1 MSRIIDNEKE
11 KLFEILNKELPSST
25 ELAFASAYFNIGG
38 FGLIRDAIRNKPL
51 KFLVGRPQDE
61 SISFEEQIVRELE
74 ENEDNPEYYNMM
86 LDAVEFFSDEHREV
100 KKKNGAFFHGK
111 AYIGATPSLN
121 KPDYGVG
128 IVGSSNFTSAGL
140 KTNNELN
147 MVNTDREVLRELC
160 EWFSRKW
167 ESSDPYKDQF
177 LDFLRNYTVT
187 HTPFEVAAKALYEA
201 YKDTM
206 LESEKLK
213 MMNLKRFQIVSVLE
227 AGKIIAAY
235 NGVVIADSTG
245 LGKTRT
251 MLALAHEA
259 RKEGKKVLLI
269 APKSVLSTTW
279 YKEMEDLDTHIEN
292 INSEAVSADPEGF
305 LEKYSKKKYNFI
317 IVDEAHYFKSSSS
330 NRYRALRDLILRNGA
345 QVVLAT
351 ATPVNNTL
359 MDLYNLIALFAPDD
373 SVQDIVGMTLRGY
386 FTSNQKM
393 LLEGTSFDMSS
404 ILERFVVRHS
414 RKFAKTLQPDVSF
427 PDRIIDNDPLNRY
440 KSGIKYDLLKK
451 NLEELVFA
459 QYDLSIDKLTDLR
472 LPTGDPISKL
482 VASGKKDKLKDLVK
496 TIVILNLFKRIESSI
511 SAFRETMLSISNYMN
526 KVILIAKKKGY
537 FLPRSAAD
545 DSLFDFDEEIPPD
558 IFDNKKYALLKERCH
573 LTESEKDWLIDS
585 CEKDVKKIQEILDLI
600 PTKDEKL
607 TRFKERLDKLLSSIK
622 PPNGV
627 IIFSQYTA
635 TARAVY
641 NSVKDQK
648 TRYYLTTGSECRDNL
663 GRNSDTTKIVGLFQ
677 EYGGVL
683 ISTDVLSEGQNLQN
697 GQYVVNYDFP
707 WNPVVLIQR
716 AGRVDRMGSKHRKIY
731 LINMMQENSDPE
743 DQQSLEHFI
752 GLMKK
757 LYTKISGIK
766 DTIGIDSP
774 VLGEDADSKDFGET
788 QKMIYDGNSEV
799 LEAIAKELE
808 QITNDPK
815 DKLME
820 IIDQMGEEWIKT
832 IPRGIG
838 AYKRYPKDGLFSLL
852 TDGSKLYWRLK
863 FFEDNKVIA
872 DPGQIVGIL
881 IERQSEDEAGQK
893 IEYKGLVEELR
904 RMKDE
909 TLETIKEEDGKSASS
924 SILPKMSK
932 KAIKVYKK
940 LASKDDELALR
951 FRDVASK
958 ETLVSSL
965 YESINDENFF
975 KYAREVIGNM
985 SIHESINEEKQITLK
1000 RVCWCRLSKVKY
1012 ADGKFSEK

>member
-1 MSRIIDNEKE
+1 MSRIIDNENE
-11 KLFEILNKELPSST
+11 KMFSVLLRELSKSD
-25 ELAFASAYFNIGG
+25 EVAIASAYFNIGG
-38 FGLIRDAIRNKPL
+38 FGLISGAIRNKPL

-74 ENEDNPEYYNMM
+74 ENEDNPEYYNLM
-86 LDAVEFFSDEHREV
+86 LDAVDFFTDDHRQV
-100 KKKNGAFFHGK
+100 RKKTGAFFHGK
-111 AYIGATPSLN
+111 AYIGATPSLE

-140 KTNNELN
+140 STNNELN
-147 MVNTDREVLRELC
+147 VVNTDREVLRELC
-160 EWFSRKW
+160 DWFSRKW
-167 ESSDPYKDQF
+167 ESSEDYKDQF
-177 LDFLRNYTVT
+177 LNFLRNYTVT
-187 HTPFEVAAKALYEA
+187 HTPYEVVAKALYEA

-206 LESEKLK
+206 LESEKIK

-227 AGKIIAAY
+227 ARKIISAY

-269 APKSVLSTTW
+269 APKSVLRTTW
-279 YKEMEDLDTHIEN
+279 EKEMEELDTHIEN
-292 INSEAVSADPEGF
+292 INSEAVSADPYGF
-305 LEKYSKKKYNFI
+305 VEKYSKKKCNFI

-330 NRYRALRDLILRNGA
+330 NRYKALRDLILRNGA

-359 MDLYNLIALFAPDD
+359 MDLYNLIALFA
-373 SVQDIVGMTLRGY
+373 SEEAVQDIAGLTLRGY

-393 LLEGTSFDMSS
+393 LLEGRSLDMSS
-404 ILERFVVRHS
+404 VLERFVVRHS

-427 PDRIIDNDPLNRY
+427 PERIIDTDPLNRY
-440 KSGIKYDLLKK
+440 RSGIDYELLKK
-451 NLEELVFA
+451 ELEDLVFA
-459 QYDLSIDKLTDLR
+459 QYDLSIEKLTDLR
-472 LPTGDPISKL
+472 LPTGQPISQL
-482 VASGKKDKLKDLVK
+482 VASRKKKDLKDLVK

-511 SAFRETMLSISNYMN
+511 EAFKETMLSIHDYMG
-526 KVILIAKKKGY
+526 KVIHIAEKTGY

-558 IFDNKKYALLKERCH
+558 IFDNAKYGPLKERCR
-573 LTESEKDWLIDS
+573 LTDTEKDWLIDS
-585 CEKDVKKIQEILDLI
+585 CKKDRDKINEILGHI
-600 PTKDEKL
+600 PVSDDKL
-607 TRFKERLDKLLSSIK
+607 NRFKERLNKLVLSIK

-627 IIFSQYTA
+627 VVFSQYTA

-641 NSVKDQK
+641 NAVKDQNTK
-648 TRYYLTTGSECRDNL
+648 YYLTTGSECRDHE

-683 ISTDVLSEGQNLQN
+683 VSTDVLSEGQNLQN

-731 LINMMQENSDPE
+731 LINMMQENSDPS
-743 DQQSLEHFI
+743 DPQSLEHFI

-774 VLGEDADSKDFGET
+774 VLGEDADPKDFGET
-788 QKMIYDGNSEV
+788 QKWIYEGKNEV

-820 IIDQMGEEWIKT
+820 IIDQMGEEWIKA

-838 AYKRYPKDGLFSLL
+838 AYKKYGRDGLFSLF
-852 TDGSKLYWRLK
+852 TDGSRLYWRLK
-863 FFEDNKVIA
+863 FFDDDKVIA
-872 DPGQIVGIL
+872 DPGQIVSIL
-881 IERQSEDEAGQK
+881 VERQSEDEYGQK
-893 IEYKGLVEELR
+893 IEYKGLVEKLKAL
-904 RMKDE
+904 KDD
-909 TLETIKEEDGKSASS
+909 TLEMIKADMRNSTSS

-932 KAIKVYKK
+932 KAIAVYEK
-940 LASKDDELALR
+940 LASLDEELALR
-951 FRDVASK
+951 FRNVASR
-958 ETLVSSL
+958 ETLVNSL
-965 YESINDENFF
+965 FESMNSADFLENAT
-975 KYAREVIGNM
+975 KVI
-985 SIHESINEEKQITLK
+985 EKIAIRGSAVKETQTTLK
-1000 RVCWCRLSKVKY
+1000 RVCWCLLSRAK
-1012 ADGKFSEK
+1012 